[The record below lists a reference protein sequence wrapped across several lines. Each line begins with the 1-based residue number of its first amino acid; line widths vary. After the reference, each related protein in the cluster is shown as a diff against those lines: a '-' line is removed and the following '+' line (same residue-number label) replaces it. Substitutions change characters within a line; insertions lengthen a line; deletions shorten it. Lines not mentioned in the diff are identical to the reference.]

1 MDLDVKYVQR
11 NAVVVAR
18 SGFIARG
25 AQGEHPIFVG
35 NGFGGDVAESNY
47 MRQNPLQDVYPDV
60 RAWPKTPYVRFSSGL
75 TPPFPE
81 WARRDFPPPRAAMGC
96 GGPPPLGTS
105 PPVLG
110 WCSA

>member
-47 MRQNPLQDVYPDV
+47 MRQNPLQDVYPDG
-60 RAWPKTPYVRFSSGL
+60 RAWPKTTYRRFWTRLPPPPPGRAPRATSPPPAAQWCGAPYPP
-75 TPPFPE
+75 PPFP
-81 WARRDFPPPRAAMGC
+81 PRVA
-96 GGPPPLGTS
+96 
-105 PPVLG
+105 
-110 WCSA
+110 